1 MLFFHSKVDFT
12 IGLLCERMARQPKV
26 PRLNCVSFFRG
37 VSSSFQLVSL
47 SLSHSLFSLYFQEF
61 RIAFL
66 DRKKCRGKASLYKLQ
81 HVEVTYELITFTI
94 TKRKKLASENI
105 KFNER

>member
-1 MLFFHSKVDFT
+1 MFRFLE
-12 IGLLCERMARQPKV
+12 GLV
-26 PRLNCVSFFRG
+26 VVFN
-37 VSSSFQLVSL
+37 VSL
-47 SLSHSLFSLYFQEF
+47 SLTHPLALFVILSGVSNSISRPKKVQ
-61 RIAFL
+61 
-66 DRKKCRGKASLYKLQ
+66 RKGELYKLQ